1 MLLVALFGT
10 FVCSRIERIAR
21 VIMPFDQARA
31 GLKSAFFC
39 RLHWAYLY
47 TEPWLNRIRTYAWPC
62 RRRKSTD
69 VKSAQNTV
77 TTDHWPP
84 PPKFCYILIVEEGII
99 EKIFGEEFK
108 NSDFLN
114 WFFIIHTKK
123 PACSKLTQNATVP
136 GQNAPYHYYF
146 VIYLRHLKSKLNNLS
161 LSMLLKI

>member
-114 WFFIIHTKK
+114 WF
-123 PACSKLTQNATVP
+123 LLYTQKTCMLKTDSECNSTWP
-136 GQNAPYHYYF
+136 KRTLPLL
-146 VIYLRHLKSKLNNLS
+146 LRHLFAPLEIKTKQFVIVNVT
-161 LSMLLKI
+161 